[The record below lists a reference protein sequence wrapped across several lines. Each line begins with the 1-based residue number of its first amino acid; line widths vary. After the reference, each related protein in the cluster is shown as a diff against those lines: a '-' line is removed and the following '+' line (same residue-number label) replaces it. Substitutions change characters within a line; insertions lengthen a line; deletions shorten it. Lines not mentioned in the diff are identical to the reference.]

1 MSEKYNFLDKFREFV
16 ILNQPQI
23 SRTIVGILLFMSF
36 CSFLFGDLLGAVI
49 FMLVAM
55 MISF

>member
-1 MSEKYNFLDKFREFV
+1 MSAKYNFLDKFREFV

-23 SRTIVGILLFMSF
+23 SRIIFGILIFMSF
-36 CSFLFGDLLGAVI
+36 YSFLFGDLLGAVI

-55 MISF
+55 MSRF

>member
-16 ILNQPQI
+16 VINQLQI
-23 SRTIVGILLFMSF
+23 SRTIVGFLIFMSF
-36 CSFLFGDLLGAVI
+36 YSFLFGDLLGAVI

-55 MISF
+55 MSRF